1 MKSLPKSNKKF
12 RKIGV
17 LKFYK
22 IHLITVVM
30 HKEKE
35 ENGIL
40 SHIHTHDGYRS
51 REIGAF
57 ELSLLDGDM
66 FLQVS
71 MLLNRQ
77 KRKKTKNLFN
87 LTFCFI

>member
-1 MKSLPKSNKKF
+1 
-12 RKIGV
+12 
-17 LKFYK
+17 
-22 IHLITVVM
+22 M

-35 ENGIL
+35 ENSIL

-57 ELSLLDGDM
+57 EHSLLDGDM

-71 MLLNRQ
+71 VCIFCHSELGHAIQCQHTYMGLI
-77 KRKKTKNLFN
+77 RK
-87 LTFCFI
+87 

>member
-1 MKSLPKSNKKF
+1 
-12 RKIGV
+12 
-17 LKFYK
+17 
-22 IHLITVVM
+22 M

-71 MLLNRQ
+71 ISY
-77 KRKKTKNLFN
+77 F
-87 LTFCFI
+87 